1 VKIFIGYEE
10 AHPEM
15 YDVCKASIKRFS
27 TTHEIYPLRKKKL
40 GMYKRPYQGEATD
53 FAFTRFLVPFLS
65 DYRGWSLFCDGDFM
79 WRSDPQEVLEYVDD
93 SDNEGADVLVVKHP
107 ELITTEGVKMDGKV
121 NRPYPFK
128 YWSSLMLMNCKKL
141 KNLTAEYVNEA
152 PAGDLHGFKWTDKV
166 GNLPATFNNMVGY
179 YDIYQPSAVHF
190 TDGGPWLKG
199 FEDQPYADE
208 WRAVLHETQRP
219 V

>member
-1 VKIFIGYEE
+1 MKIYIGYEE

-15 YDVCKASIKRFS
+15 YEVCKASIERFS
-27 TTHEIYPLRKKKL
+27 RQHIIKPLRKKHL
-40 GMYKRPYQGEATD
+40 IEQGVYSRPFQGEATD
-53 FAFTRFLVPFLS
+53 FSFTRFLVPYLNNYE
-65 DYRGWSLFCDGDFM
+65 DWALFVDGDFLF
-79 WRSDPQEVLEYVDD
+79 RTDPQDLLECVD
-93 SDNEGADVLVVKHP
+93 EEEHDVYVVKHP
-107 ELITTEGVKMDGKV
+107 ELITSTRIKMDGRV
-121 NRPYPFK
+121 NRPYPCK
-128 YWSSLMLMNCKKL
+128 YWSSLMYINCDEQEI
-141 KNLTAEYVNEA
+141 APDDVNEA

>member
-1 VKIFIGYEE
+1 MKIFIGYEE

-128 YWSSLMLMNCKKL
+128 YLASLMLMYCQKL
-141 KNLTAEYVNEA
+141 
-152 PAGDLHGFKWTDKV
+152 
-166 GNLPATFNNMVGY
+166 
-179 YDIYQPSAVHF
+179 
-190 TDGGPWLKG
+190 
-199 FEDQPYADE
+199 
-208 WRAVLHETQRP
+208 
-219 V
+219 